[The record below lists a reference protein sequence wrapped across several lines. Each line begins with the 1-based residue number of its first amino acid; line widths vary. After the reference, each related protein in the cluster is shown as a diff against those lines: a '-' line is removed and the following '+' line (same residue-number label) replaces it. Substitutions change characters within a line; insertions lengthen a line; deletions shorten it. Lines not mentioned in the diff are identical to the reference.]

1 MKRNFALS
9 LLTSILLTS
18 CNNYTNYPEEEY
30 KDAVK
35 ITANGEDCTYFSNF
49 IYDDMNFS
57 TGAGKVLLISKDLK
71 EVDINIE
78 FDSKYVES
86 VSSVDIDLYDDTGF
100 IKNNLQYIENDNQF
114 TFNLEEF
121 KELHDSLVI
130 VRDDK
135 EEFIREDIPFVEK
148 IILNAYYS
156 FEVIVNYTSGY
167 KGYYV
172 FSLTYGIEAY
182 WEDGSFHV
190 NV

>member
-1 MKRNFALS
+1 MKRKLALS
-9 LLTSILLTS
+9 LLTSVLLTS

-30 KDAVK
+30 KNAIK
-35 ITANGEDCTYFSNF
+35 ITANGEDCTYFSDF
-49 IYDDMNFS
+49 IYDDMNFF
-57 TGAGKVLLISKDLK
+57 ADDGKCVLISKDTK

-86 VSSVDIDLYDDTGF
+86 INSIDMDLYDSSGLKK
-100 IKNNLQYIENDNQF
+100 INLKYIENDSQF
-114 TFNLEEF
+114 TFDLEEF
-121 KELHDSLVI
+121 KELHDSLVL
-130 VRDDK
+130 VKDDK
-135 EEFIREDIPFVEK
+135 EEFIMQDIPFVER
-148 IILNAYYS
+148 IIENAYYS

-182 WEDGSFHV
+182 WEDGSYHV